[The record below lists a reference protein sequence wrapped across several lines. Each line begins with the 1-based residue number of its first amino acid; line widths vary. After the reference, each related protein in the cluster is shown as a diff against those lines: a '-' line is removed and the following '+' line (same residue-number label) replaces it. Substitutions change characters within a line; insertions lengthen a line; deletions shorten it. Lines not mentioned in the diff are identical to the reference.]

1 MDAKITC
8 EFLLKQLKST
18 NLNFILQETPYS
30 VYLTIRKSFIK
41 NLNTNNPSQTFNV
54 SEETLNK
61 KIADLEAENLLLKS
75 NIFGHRSEMKNSEQ
89 TIIKLEEKIKTA
101 EIETIKNIQETKK
114 VEKQFHRLEDILVE
128 KEKEIMKL
136 RTISKNLN
144 DDVVKTKENLQNVSK
159 SLKVS
164 EKESFKAKNKCD
176 NLESTVTKLKTE
188 QFSLQKTIKK
198 FEKSEKKKTLEEMK
212 SKTKQ
217 FKDLET
223 SKAKD
228 DESEEAD
235 TADPIAYNIP
245 VFRNPFELLDEK
257 KDRLVENNNIKSE
270 NDSDFDKNSK
280 DVIEKE
286 ENSEPFEKK
295 SKIMSPEQ
303 ELRVLK
309 QIEEIMLG
317 TWDKL
322 TLFFPHKGQHH

>member
-75 NIFGHRSEMKNSEQ
+75 NIFGHRSEMTNSEQ

>member
-61 KIADLEAENLLLKS
+61 KIADLEAENWLLKS
-75 NIFGHRSEMKNSEQ
+75 NIFGHRSEMTNSEQ

-176 NLESTVTKLKTE
+176 NLESTITKLKAE
-188 QFSLQKTIKK
+188 QCSLQKTIKK

>member
-1 MDAKITC
+1 MDTKITC

-75 NIFGHRSEMKNSEQ
+75 NIFGHRSEMTNSEQ

-176 NLESTVTKLKTE
+176 NLESTITKLKAE
-188 QFSLQKTIKK
+188 QCSLQKTIKK

-317 TWDKL
+317 T
-322 TLFFPHKGQHH
+322 